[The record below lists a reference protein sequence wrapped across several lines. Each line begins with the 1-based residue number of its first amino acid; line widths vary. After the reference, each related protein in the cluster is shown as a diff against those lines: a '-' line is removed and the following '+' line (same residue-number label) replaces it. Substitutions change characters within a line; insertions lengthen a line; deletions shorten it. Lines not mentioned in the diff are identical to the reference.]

1 MKKTI
6 LFTLFLGFFAVVIP
20 GTSLFADIGLGSRFD
35 VGLDLFAI
43 PISEYYTDDTDD
55 NDEVAIFPIIPLID
69 AGLYGQ
75 FTFGM
80 LNMGIGLRAFSL
92 IVINVFSPSIYAEL
106 NLWRLTL
113 NAQITGGALY
123 VFPLYLIAGPY
134 FIPELSVWYTLN
146 NSKRNQMRLGVGALS
161 LISTQAINEEVLRDV
176 SNNAIFYIAFK
187 AVFPSN
193 WMKWKRES

>member
-6 LFTLFLGFFAVVIP
+6 LFTLFLGLFAVVIP

-43 PISEYYTDDTDD
+43 PTSEYTE
-55 NDEVAIFPIIPLID
+55 NDEVSIFPIIPLID

-75 FTFGM
+75 YTFGM

-92 IVINVFSPSIYAEL
+92 IVLNVFSPSIYAEL

-146 NSKRNQMRLGVGALS
+146 KSKSSQMRLGVGALT
-161 LISTQAINEEVLRDV
+161 LMSTQAINEEVIRDV
-176 SNNAIFYIAFK
+176 SNNLIFYIAFK